1 MNTRIPSPP
10 LVDGRGIA
18 LSGATPA
25 ALPLHEG
32 AAAAFLHW
40 REGAEAKALAAL
52 ALAPGFTMAH
62 VLLAWLRVNGRDPA
76 RVRSARPHV
85 AFAAALPAHERER
98 LHVAALQAALADDFV
113 RMHARL
119 DELLRIAP
127 CDALALQVA
136 HAFDHLAGDEA
147 ALLARVEAV
156 LPAWSRELPGYSAVL
171 SMHAFALGENGRHE
185 RAEHVARA
193 ALAIDPLEACA
204 HHAMAHVFEMTHRP
218 EAGLRW
224 MHEHAAAWA
233 SGSAVSRHAW
243 WHVALYELARDNAER
258 QGVIA
263 RGLLQRASRWL
274 DGQTDSVERGHC
286 AWMSARMA
294 LGGGDAK
301 AALAHADEACRI
313 GRAQHDADLECLGRV
328 YRGHGLM
335 SRGDVAEGLA
345 QHDEAAAMIRLG
357 GVCPWA
363 AGWALCSILYAAR
376 YRNDWLRA
384 AQFAQAYEEWSR
396 ASRMPAFPGTC
407 QLHRAAVLNVQGELE
422 QATAEVRSAAA
433 LLAQAAPWAEGDA
446 YCVLGDI
453 QLSVGDLE
461 DAEASYRQAHAL
473 GWNPQPGL
481 ARLQL
486 LSGRAA
492 EAQRGL
498 EQALDTPDFTLR
510 ERRTQLLCLM
520 VHAAVAA
527 GDIVRAREA
536 MDRLGDEAS
545 PLDNESL
552 TAMHSAAE
560 AELAL
565 ADGNARLAALKLRR
579 AVREWRKVGSPVGE
593 VEARLRLAECLL
605 DDGDPSGAEL
615 ELHAVQTALES
626 AAGPH
631 RGRLAA
637 LRARLSP
644 G

>member
-1 MNTRIPSPP
+1 MTAAATTFRFGACELDEARRSLTVHGRELKLQP
-10 LVDGRGIA
+10 LVFDLLCHLVRHRERVVTKEELLDTLWPRTIVVDNA
-18 LSGATPA
+18 LQRVVSLARSALAEAGLGDAVRTYPRHGYRFCLDEPAT
-25 ALPLHEG
+25 
-32 AAAAFLHW
+32 AAAVAPVDD
-40 REGAEAKALAAL
+40 RLAA
-52 ALAPGFTMAH
+52 AH
-62 VLLAWLRVNGRDPA
+62 AACD
-76 RVRSARPHV
+76 RSDWTAACE
-85 AFAAALPAHERER
+85 AFAAADAQAPLASEDIETWGRAAICGGQGPGAVGALER
-98 LHVAALQAALADDFV
+98 LVAERSSAG
-113 RMHARL
+113 
-119 DELLRIAP
+119 
-127 CDALALQVA
+127 DALTA
-136 HAFDHLAGDEA
+136 
-147 ALLARVEAV
+147 
-156 LPAWSRELPGYSAVL
+156 
-171 SMHAFALGENGRHE
+171 
-185 RAEHVARA
+185 ARA
-193 ALAIDPLEACA
+193 TLLLVQIRTDQ
-204 HHAMAHVFEMTHRP
+204 
-218 EAGLRW
+218 
-224 MHEHAAAWA
+224 
-233 SGSAVSRHAW
+233 
-243 WHVALYELARDNAER
+243 R
-258 QGVIA
+258 QGAIA

-274 DGQTDSVERGHC
+274 EGQADSVERGHY

-294 LGGGDAK
+294 LMGGDAE

-313 GRAQHDADLECLGRV
+313 GRAQHDGDLECLGLT

-363 AGWALCSILYAAR
+363 AGWSLCSILYAAR

-396 ASRMPAFPGTC
+396 ASSMPAFPGTC
-407 QLHRAAVLNVQGELE
+407 QLHRAAVLNVQGELD
-422 QATAEVRSAAA
+422 QAAAEVRAAAA

-481 ARLQL
+481 ARLHL

-498 EQALDTPDFTLR
+498 ERALDTPDFTLR
-510 ERRTQLLCLM
+510 ERRAQLLCLL

-527 GDIVRAREA
+527 GDITRAREA
-536 MDRLGDEAS
+536 MDLLGGEAS
-545 PLDNESL
+545 RLDNESL

-565 ADGNARLAALKLRR
+565 ADGDRRLAALKLRR
-579 AVREWRKVGSPVGE
+579 AIREWHEVGSPVGE

-605 DDGDPSGAEL
+605 DDSDAPGAEL
-615 ELHAVQTALES
+615 ELHALQTALAS

-631 RGRLAA
+631 RKRVDA
-637 LRARLSP
+637 LRARLSAA
-644 G
+644 